1 MSSDNE
7 HLPKL
12 YRELADWWPVLSA
25 PEDYAEEAAF
35 YEQALRAACSFE
47 PHTLLEFGSGGGN
60 NASHLKKHFQM
71 TLVDLAPG
79 MIEVSRSLNPECE
92 HIRGDMRTIRLNR
105 QFDAVFIH
113 DAIMYMV
120 TEEDL
125 RQAMKTA
132 YIHCKPGGAALFAPD
147 HTREN
152 FKPGTNHGGHDRGN
166 RSLRY
171 LEWAMEP
178 DAGSTSYLFAMVY
191 LMRDRN
197 GNIKCVFDKHECG
210 LFSRDLWLQW
220 LAETGFEA
228 GSIPFEHS
236 EIPLGDCE
244 IFIGRKPLDK
254 VDIP

>member
-1 MSSDNE
+1 MSSDSE

-35 YEQALRAACSFE
+35 YEKTLRAECGFE
-47 PHTLLEFGSGGGN
+47 PHTLLELGSGGGN

-92 HIRGDMRTIRLNR
+92 HIRGDMRIIRLNR
-105 QFDAVFIH
+105 QFDAVFIQ

-152 FKPGTNHGGHDRGN
+152 FKPSTDHGGHDRGD

-178 DAGSTSYLFAMVY
+178 DSESTSFLFAMVY

-197 GNIKCVFDKHECG
+197 GNVECVFDKHECG
-210 LFSRDLWLQW
+210 LFSRDQW
-220 LAETGFEA
+220 LRWLTETGFEA
-228 GSIPFEHS
+228 GSIPFEYS
-236 EIPLGDCE
+236 EIPPGDCE
-244 IFIGRKPLDK
+244 IFIGRRPLKK